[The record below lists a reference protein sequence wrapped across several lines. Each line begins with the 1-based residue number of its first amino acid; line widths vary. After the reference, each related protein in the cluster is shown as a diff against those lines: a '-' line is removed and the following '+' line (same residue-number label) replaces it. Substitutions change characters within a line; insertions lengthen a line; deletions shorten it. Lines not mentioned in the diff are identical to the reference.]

1 MKHLIL
7 KQAVLSLFMDYKTN
21 VPLAPYTTVQIGGP
35 TEFFITATSY
45 NHLKAILDDLAL
57 KQAQNITI
65 LGNGSNILISDNGLS
80 GYVIKNNSSEI
91 KLLPN
96 NQIKVSSGIQLPY
109 LIDFSLKNGLTGLE
123 SFAYIPSTIG
133 GAIAGNIHGT
143 EFHFKDIT
151 KSVEYYSDKNPIIL
165 SAVLQLKKGNVVN
178 ALKIKEEIIKKK
190 SINQPMNSLGCI
202 FKNPSPNSPAGIIID
217 QQLNL
222 KGYRVGDAA
231 ISDKH
236 ANFIVNLGNATAK
249 DYYSIICHIQKLALE
264 KLGINLDLEIKL
276 LGQI

>member
-35 TEFFITATSY
+35 AEFFITATGSD
-45 NHLKAILDDLAL
+45 HLRAILDDLAL

-65 LGNGSNILISDNGLS
+65 LGNGSNTLISDSGLS
-80 GYVIKNNSSEI
+80 GYVIKNNSNHIEI
-91 KLLPN
+91 LQN
-96 NQIKVSSGIQLPY
+96 NQIKVDSGVQLPY

-123 SFAYIPSTIG
+123 TFAYIPSTVG

-151 KSVEYYSDKNPIIL
+151 KSIKYYSDQNPIIL
-165 SAVLQLKKGNVVN
+165 SAILQLKKGNATD
-178 ALKIKEEIIKKK
+178 ALKIKDEIIQKK
-190 SINQPMNSLGCI
+190 SLNQPMNSLGCI
-202 FKNPSPNSPAGIIID
+202 FKNPSSQSTAGMIID
-217 QQLNL
+217 QQLGL
-222 KGYRVGDAA
+222 KGFRIGDAA
-231 ISDKH
+231 ISEKH
-236 ANFIVNLGNATAK
+236 ANFIVNLGHATAK
-249 DYYSIICHIQKLALE
+249 DYYSVICHIKKLALE
-264 KLGINLDLEIKL
+264 KLNLNLDLEIKL

>member
-7 KQAVLSLFMDYKTN
+7 KQAVLSLFMDYKNN
-21 VPLAPYTTVQIGGP
+21 VSLAPYTTVQIGGP
-35 TEFFITATSY
+35 AEFCITATSY
-45 NHLKAILDDLAL
+45 SHLKAILDDLAL

-65 LGNGSNILISDNGLS
+65 LGNGSNTLISDNGLK
-80 GYVIKNNSSEI
+80 GYVVKNNSNEI

-96 NQIKVSSGIQLPY
+96 DQIKVSSGVQLPH

-151 KSVEYYSDKNPIIL
+151 KSIEYYSDQNPIIL
-165 SAVLQLKKGNVVN
+165 SAVLQLKKGNVAD
-178 ALKIKEEIIKKK
+178 ALKIKEEIIQKK

-202 FKNPSPNSPAGIIID
+202 FKNPSPESPAGAIID

-222 KGYRVGDAA
+222 KGFRIGDAA
-231 ISDKH
+231 ISEKH
-236 ANFIVNLGNATAK
+236 ANFIVNLGHATAK
-249 DYYSIICHIQKLALE
+249 DYYSVICHIKKLALE
-264 KLGINLDLEIKL
+264 KLNLDLDLEIKL